1 MPANTELKPM
11 KLNIARDGDA
21 WTMTVT
27 VIETGYEIIKH
38 EGLSLLPEMINK
50 DYFDGWENQ
59 LKGNPMLNITAV
71 ERFI

>member
-11 KLNIARDGDA
+11 KLTIARDGDT
-21 WTMTVT
+21 WSKIVT
-27 VIETGYEIIKH
+27 VIETGYEIIKQ
-38 EGLSLLPEMINK
+38 EGLLLLPEMINK

-59 LKGNPMLNITAV
+59 LKGNPMLNIVIV